1 MAEATVATTYYYA
14 SDLTIGYASVSTKAQ
29 TPKVTISDRIDVSV
43 VGSVDVGADA
53 DNSN

>member
-14 SDLTIGYASVSTKAQ
+14 SDLTIGYASASTKAH
-29 TPKVTISDRIDVSV
+29 TPKVTISDGIDVSV
-43 VGSVDVGADA
+43 VGSVEVGSNA